1 MSCHPVQ
8 RKHVLGIRNSYGLFY
23 HASCRPRYHF
33 INEPLAWLKAQ
44 RFCRESY
51 TDLATIFDVEDMNRL
66 VNSAQDST
74 GGFTGM
80 AWIGLHDNLTSW
92 RWSFSDSNYYGDN
105 YYGDNYYGDNYYGD
119 NYYGDNEGD
128 YKNWD
133 FGQPDNFGGNQM
145 CVTMRSGG
153 VWDDSQC
160 FLRNP
165 FICYD
170 GTTGTAQRF
179 IFVEQEMN
187 WTDAQLYCRKRY
199 TDLASVRDEKENE
212 EIQRLAQNRS
222 VWIGFYRTREWSD
235 KSNSTY
241 RYWKNGQP
249 DNVAGQQNCT
259 VTDLGDAGLWLDE
272 RCGRELVFIC
282 YEDQDQTLQKSTLS
296 STTAVTRNKI
306 TPTTEESSGDGTS
319 NEEFFSTTTTVTT
332 NRITPTE
339 RISGTKIPSSPQPS
353 GPDTEKTT
361 SIPDQTLQ
369 KSTLST
375 TTTVTRNKILTTDEE
390 SSGDETSNEN
400 VFSTTTTLTP
410 NRITPTDKNS
420 SAKITSSVQPSSPD
434 MDKTTSVPDKTFQK
448 STLPT
453 TTVTRNKMTPTN
465 EESSGDGTS
474 NEEVFSTTTAV
485 TPNSITTTEK
495 NSSTKFTSSVQPS
508 SPDMEKTTSIP
519 DQTPQVPSPSTT
531 TVIPNDRSTTE
542 IQPSTG
548 HLSTEITST
557 GQSSTKEVDQ
567 TRAVS
572 NQTPQ
577 VPSPSTTTTTTMTP
591 NTRTTTETKS
601 TTGHFGTEITSVGQ
615 PSTTEVDQTRAITNQ
630 TPQVPSPSTTTT
642 TTTTT
647 VTPNTRT
654 TTETKSTTGHFG
666 TEITSVG
673 QPSTTEVDQTRPITN
688 QTPQVPSPSTTTVI
702 PNNRSTTEI
711 QPSTGHLS
719 TEITLTG
726 QSSTKEVDQT
736 RAVSNQTPQV
746 PSPSTTTTTTTTT
759 VTPNTRTTTETKS
772 TTGHFGT
779 EITSVGQP
787 STTEVD
793 QTRPITNQT
802 PQVPSPSTTTVIP
815 NDRSTTEIQP
825 STGHLSTEIT
835 STGQSS
841 TKEVD
846 QTRAV
851 SNQTPQVPSPSTTTT
866 TTTTVTPNTRTTT
879 ETKSTTGHFGT
890 EITSVGQPST
900 TEVDQTRAIT
910 NQTPQVPSPSTTTT
924 TVTPNTRTTTETKS
938 TTGHFGTEITSV
950 GQPSTTEVD
959 QTRAITNQTPQVPSP
974 STTTT
979 TTTTTVTPNTRTTT
993 ETKSTT
999 GHFGTEI
1006 TSVGQPSTTEVDQTR
1021 AITNQTPQVPSPS
1034 TTTTTTTTVTPNT
1047 RTTTET
1053 KSTTGHFGTEI
1064 TSVGQPSTTEVDQT
1078 RAITNQTP
1086 QVPSPSTTT
1095 TTTTVTPNTRTTTE
1109 TKSTTGHFGTEITS
1123 VGQPSTTE
1131 VDQTRAITN
1140 QTPQVPSPSTT
1151 TTTTTT
1157 VTPNTRTTTE
1167 TKSTT
1172 GHFGTEITSVGQP
1185 STTEVD
1191 QTRAIT
1197 NQTPQV
1203 PSPSTTTTT
1212 TTVTPNTRTTTET
1225 KSTTGHFGTEITS
1238 VGQPSTTEVDQ
1249 TRAIT
1254 NQTPQVPSPST
1265 TTVIP
1270 NDRSTTEIQP
1280 STGHLSTEITSTG
1293 QSSTKEVDQTR
1304 AVSMTPDKRTTTEI
1318 KSTTAHASAETT
1330 SFGQPSTSHADQTRP
1345 ITAQHVVALRLKL
1358 TSQTPLTEDDIEELV
1373 LVQFRNLLIEM
1384 GLPTSIKVGVKSTE
1398 IMSNKQTETDG

>member
-1 MSCHPVQ
+1 MKNILS
-8 RKHVLGIRNSYGLFY
+8 VLLFLTGLFY

-44 RFCRESY
+44 RFCRERY

-105 YYGDNYYGDNYYGD
+105 YYGDN
-119 NYYGDNEGD
+119 EGD
-128 YKNWD
+128 YRNWD

-145 CVTMRSGG
+145 CVTMWSGG
-153 VWDDSQC
+153 VWVDSQC

-241 RYWKNGQP
+241 QYWKNGQP

-259 VTDLGDAGLWLDE
+259 VTDLGNAGLWLDE

-296 STTAVTRNKI
+296 TTTAVTQKKMTPTDEESSGDETSNEEVFSTTTTVTRNRITTTERISGTKITSSPQPSGPDMEKTTSIPDQTLQKSTLSTTTTAVTRNKI
-306 TPTTEESSGDGTS
+306 TPTDEESSGDGTS
-319 NEEFFSTTTTVTT
+319 NEEVFSTTIAVTP

-353 GPDTEKTT
+353 GPDMEKTT

-375 TTTVTRNKILTTDEE
+375 TTAVTRKKMTPTDEE
-390 SSGDETSNEN
+390 SSGDETSNEE
-400 VFSTTTTLTP
+400 VFSTTTTVTP
-410 NRITPTDKNS
+410 NRITTTERNS
-420 SAKITSSVQPSSPD
+420 RTKITSSAQPSGPEVE
-434 MDKTTSVPDKTFQK
+434 KTTSIPDKTLQK
-448 STLPT
+448 STLSTTT
-453 TTVTRNKMTPTN
+453 TTVTGNKITPTD
-465 EESSGDGTS
+465 EESSGDETS
-474 NEEVFSTTTAV
+474 NEDVFSTTTTV
-485 TPNSITTTEK
+485 IRNRITTTEK
-495 NSSTKFTSSVQPS
+495 KSSTKITSSPQPS
-508 SPDMEKTTSIP
+508 GPDMEKTTSIP

-531 TVIPNDRSTTE
+531 T
-542 IQPSTG
+542 
-548 HLSTEITST
+548 
-557 GQSSTKEVDQ
+557 
-567 TRAVS
+567 
-572 NQTPQ
+572 
-577 VPSPSTTTTTTMTP
+577 TTTTTVTP
-591 NTRTTTETKS
+591 DRITPTETES
-601 TTGHFGTEITSVGQ
+601 TSGHFSTEITSVGQ
-615 PSTTEVDQTRAITNQ
+615 PSTHVADQTRPLTNQ
-630 TPQVPSPSTTTT
+630 TPQVPSPSTTTN
-642 TTTTT
+642 TTT

-688 QTPQVPSPSTTTVI
+688 QTLPRPSHSTTIDT
-702 PNNRSTTEI
+702 S
-711 QPSTGHLS
+711 
-719 TEITLTG
+719 
-726 QSSTKEVDQT
+726 
-736 RAVSNQTPQV
+736 
-746 PSPSTTTTTTTTT
+746 T
-759 VTPNTRTTTETKS
+759 VTPNKRTTAEIES
-772 TTGHFGT
+772 TTGQFGT
-779 EITSVGQP
+779 EITSDGQP

-793 QTRPITNQT
+793 QTRPITM
-802 PQVPSPSTTTVIP
+802 IP

-841 TKEVD
+841 AKEVD

-900 TEVDQTRAIT
+900 TEVDQTRPIT
-910 NQTPQVPSPSTTTT
+910 NQTLPRPSHSTTMDTT
-924 TVTPNTRTTTETKS
+924 TVTPNKRTTAEIES
-938 TTGHFGTEITSV
+938 TTGQFGTEITSV

-959 QTRAITNQTPQVPSP
+959 QTRPITMIPNDRSTTEIQP
-974 STTTT
+974 ST
-979 TTTTTVTPNTRTTT
+979 
-993 ETKSTT
+993 
-999 GHFGTEI
+999 GHLSTEI
-1006 TSVGQPSTTEVDQTR
+1006 TSTGQSSAKEVDQTR
-1021 AITNQTPQVPSPS
+1021 AVS
-1034 TTTTTTTTVTPNT
+1034 
-1047 RTTTET
+1047 
-1053 KSTTGHFGTEI
+1053 
-1064 TSVGQPSTTEVDQT
+1064 
-1078 RAITNQTP
+1078 NQTP

-1109 TKSTTGHFGTEITS
+1109 TKSTSGHFSTEITSVGQPSTTEVDQTRPITNQTLPRPSHSTTMDTTTVTPNKRTTAEIESTTGQFGTEITS

-1131 VDQTRAITN
+1131 VDQTRPITM
-1140 QTPQVPSPSTT
+1140 
-1151 TTTTTT
+1151 
-1157 VTPNTRTTTE
+1157 
-1167 TKSTT
+1167 
-1172 GHFGTEITSVGQP
+1172 
-1185 STTEVD
+1185 
-1191 QTRAIT
+1191 
-1197 NQTPQV
+1197 
-1203 PSPSTTTTT
+1203 
-1212 TTVTPNTRTTTET
+1212 
-1225 KSTTGHFGTEITS
+1225 
-1238 VGQPSTTEVDQ
+1238 
-1249 TRAIT
+1249 
-1254 NQTPQVPSPST
+1254 
-1265 TTVIP
+1265 IP

-1293 QSSTKEVDQTR
+1293 QSSAKEVDQTR

-1318 KSTTAHASAETT
+1318 KSTTGHASAETT

-1345 ITAQHVVALRLKL
+1345 ITDETPKQPALSTTKMTTMERDSSSTMVSSQQYSTATGDQTNNIPAQHVVALRLKL

-1398 IMSNKQTETDG
+1398 IMSNKETDTDG

>member
-1 MSCHPVQ
+1 MKNILS
-8 RKHVLGIRNSYGLFY
+8 VLLFLTGLFY

-44 RFCRESY
+44 RFCRERY

-105 YYGDNYYGDNYYGD
+105 YYGDN
-119 NYYGDNEGD
+119 EGD
-128 YKNWD
+128 YRNWD

-145 CVTMRSGG
+145 CVTMWSGG
-153 VWDDSQC
+153 VWVDSQC

-241 RYWKNGQP
+241 QYWKNGQP

-259 VTDLGDAGLWLDE
+259 VTDLGNAGLWLDE

-282 YEDQDQTLQKSTLS
+282 YEDQDQTLQKSTF
-296 STTAVTRNKI
+296 STTTTDTVTRNKI
-306 TPTTEESSGDGTS
+306 TPTNEESSGDGTS
-319 NEEFFSTTTTVTT
+319 NEEVFSTTTTVTPD
-332 NRITPTE
+332 RITPTE
-339 RISGTKIPSSPQPS
+339 RISGTKITSSPQPS
-353 GPDTEKTT
+353 GPDMEKTT

-375 TTTVTRNKILTTDEE
+375 TTTVTGNKITPTDEE
-390 SSGDETSNEN
+390 SSGEKTSNKE
-400 VFSTTTTLTP
+400 VFSTTTTVTR
-410 NRITPTDKNS
+410 NRITTTERIS
-420 SAKITSSVQPSSPD
+420 GTKITSSPQPS
-434 MDKTTSVPDKTFQK
+434 
-448 STLPT
+448 
-453 TTVTRNKMTPTN
+453 
-465 EESSGDGTS
+465 G
-474 NEEVFSTTTAV
+474 
-485 TPNSITTTEK
+485 
-495 NSSTKFTSSVQPS
+495 
-508 SPDMEKTTSIP
+508 PDMEKTTSIP

-531 TVIPNDRSTTE
+531 TN
-542 IQPSTG
+542 
-548 HLSTEITST
+548 
-557 GQSSTKEVDQ
+557 
-567 TRAVS
+567 
-572 NQTPQ
+572 
-577 VPSPSTTTTTTMTP
+577 
-591 NTRTTTETKS
+591 
-601 TTGHFGTEITSVGQ
+601 
-615 PSTTEVDQTRAITNQ
+615 
-630 TPQVPSPSTTTT
+630 
-642 TTTTT
+642 TTT

-688 QTPQVPSPSTTTVI
+688 QTLPRPSHSTTIDT
-702 PNNRSTTEI
+702 S
-711 QPSTGHLS
+711 
-719 TEITLTG
+719 
-726 QSSTKEVDQT
+726 
-736 RAVSNQTPQV
+736 
-746 PSPSTTTTTTTTT
+746 T
-759 VTPNTRTTTETKS
+759 VTPNKRTTAEIES
-772 TTGHFGT
+772 TTGQFGT
-779 EITSVGQP
+779 EITSDGQP

-793 QTRPITNQT
+793 QTRPITM
-802 PQVPSPSTTTVIP
+802 IP

-841 TKEVD
+841 AKEVD

-900 TEVDQTRAIT
+900 TEVDQTRPIT
-910 NQTPQVPSPSTTTT
+910 NQTLPRPSHSTTMDTT
-924 TVTPNTRTTTETKS
+924 TVTPNKRTTAEIES
-938 TTGHFGTEITSV
+938 TTGQFGTEITSV

-959 QTRAITNQTPQVPSP
+959 QTRPITMIPNDRSTTEIQP
-974 STTTT
+974 ST
-979 TTTTTVTPNTRTTT
+979 
-993 ETKSTT
+993 
-999 GHFGTEI
+999 GHLSTEI
-1006 TSVGQPSTTEVDQTR
+1006 TSTGQSSAKEVDQTR
-1021 AITNQTPQVPSPS
+1021 AVS
-1034 TTTTTTTTVTPNT
+1034 
-1047 RTTTET
+1047 
-1053 KSTTGHFGTEI
+1053 
-1064 TSVGQPSTTEVDQT
+1064 
-1078 RAITNQTP
+1078 NQTP

-1109 TKSTTGHFGTEITS
+1109 TKSTSGHFSTEITSVGQPSTTEVDQTRPITNQTLPRPSHSTTMDTTTVTPNKRTTAEIESTTGQFGTEITS

-1131 VDQTRAITN
+1131 VDQTRPITM
-1140 QTPQVPSPSTT
+1140 
-1151 TTTTTT
+1151 
-1157 VTPNTRTTTE
+1157 
-1167 TKSTT
+1167 
-1172 GHFGTEITSVGQP
+1172 
-1185 STTEVD
+1185 
-1191 QTRAIT
+1191 
-1197 NQTPQV
+1197 
-1203 PSPSTTTTT
+1203 
-1212 TTVTPNTRTTTET
+1212 
-1225 KSTTGHFGTEITS
+1225 
-1238 VGQPSTTEVDQ
+1238 
-1249 TRAIT
+1249 
-1254 NQTPQVPSPST
+1254 
-1265 TTVIP
+1265 IP

-1293 QSSTKEVDQTR
+1293 QSSAKEVDQTR

-1318 KSTTAHASAETT
+1318 KSTTGHASAETT

-1345 ITAQHVVALRLKL
+1345 ITDETPKQPALSTTKMTTMERDSSSTMVSSQQYSTATGDQTNNIPAQHVVALRLKL

-1398 IMSNKQTETDG
+1398 IMSNKETDTDG

>member
-1 MSCHPVQ
+1 MKNILS
-8 RKHVLGIRNSYGLFY
+8 VLLFLTGLFY

-44 RFCRESY
+44 RFCRERY

-105 YYGDNYYGDNYYGD
+105 YYGDN
-119 NYYGDNEGD
+119 EGD
-128 YKNWD
+128 YRNWD

-145 CVTMRSGG
+145 CVTMWSGG
-153 VWDDSQC
+153 VWVDSQC

-241 RYWKNGQP
+241 QYWKNGQP

-259 VTDLGDAGLWLDE
+259 VTDLGNAGLWLDE

-296 STTAVTRNKI
+296 TTTAVTRKKM
-306 TPTTEESSGDGTS
+306 TP
-319 NEEFFSTTTTVTT
+319 
-332 NRITPTE
+332 
-339 RISGTKIPSSPQPS
+339 
-353 GPDTEKTT
+353 
-361 SIPDQTLQ
+361 
-369 KSTLST
+369 
-375 TTTVTRNKILTTDEE
+375 TDEE
-390 SSGDETSNEN
+390 SSGDETSNEE
-400 VFSTTTTLTP
+400 VFSTTTTVTP
-410 NRITPTDKNS
+410 NRITTTERNS
-420 SAKITSSVQPSSPD
+420 RTKITSSAQPSGPEVE
-434 MDKTTSVPDKTFQK
+434 KTTSIPDKTLQK
-448 STLPT
+448 STLSTTT
-453 TTVTRNKMTPTN
+453 TTVTGNKITPTD
-465 EESSGDGTS
+465 EESSGDETS
-474 NEEVFSTTTAV
+474 NEDVFSTTTTV
-485 TPNSITTTEK
+485 IRNRITTTEK
-495 NSSTKFTSSVQPS
+495 KSSTKITSSPQPS
-508 SPDMEKTTSIP
+508 GPDMEKTTSIP

-531 TVIPNDRSTTE
+531 T
-542 IQPSTG
+542 
-548 HLSTEITST
+548 
-557 GQSSTKEVDQ
+557 
-567 TRAVS
+567 
-572 NQTPQ
+572 
-577 VPSPSTTTTTTMTP
+577 TTTTTVTP
-591 NTRTTTETKS
+591 DRITPTETES
-601 TTGHFGTEITSVGQ
+601 TSGHFSTEITSVGQ
-615 PSTTEVDQTRAITNQ
+615 PSTHVADQTRPLTNQ
-630 TPQVPSPSTTTT
+630 TPQVPSPSTTTN
-642 TTTTT
+642 TTT

-688 QTPQVPSPSTTTVI
+688 QTLPRPSHSTTIDT
-702 PNNRSTTEI
+702 S
-711 QPSTGHLS
+711 
-719 TEITLTG
+719 
-726 QSSTKEVDQT
+726 
-736 RAVSNQTPQV
+736 
-746 PSPSTTTTTTTTT
+746 T
-759 VTPNTRTTTETKS
+759 VTPNKRTTAEIES
-772 TTGHFGT
+772 TTGQFGT
-779 EITSVGQP
+779 EITSDGQP

-793 QTRPITNQT
+793 QTRPITM
-802 PQVPSPSTTTVIP
+802 IP

-841 TKEVD
+841 AKEVD

-900 TEVDQTRAIT
+900 TEVDQTRPIT
-910 NQTPQVPSPSTTTT
+910 NQTLPRPSHSTTMDTT
-924 TVTPNTRTTTETKS
+924 TVTPNKRTTAEIES
-938 TTGHFGTEITSV
+938 TTGQFGTEITSV

-959 QTRAITNQTPQVPSP
+959 QTRPITMIPNDRSTTEIQP
-974 STTTT
+974 ST
-979 TTTTTVTPNTRTTT
+979 
-993 ETKSTT
+993 
-999 GHFGTEI
+999 GHLSTEI
-1006 TSVGQPSTTEVDQTR
+1006 TSTGQSSAKEVDQTR
-1021 AITNQTPQVPSPS
+1021 AVS
-1034 TTTTTTTTVTPNT
+1034 
-1047 RTTTET
+1047 
-1053 KSTTGHFGTEI
+1053 
-1064 TSVGQPSTTEVDQT
+1064 
-1078 RAITNQTP
+1078 NQTP

-1109 TKSTTGHFGTEITS
+1109 TKSTSGHFSTEITSVGQPSTTEVDQTRPITNQTLPRPSHSTTMDTTTVTPNKRTTAEIESTTGQFGTEITS

-1131 VDQTRAITN
+1131 VDQTRPITM
-1140 QTPQVPSPSTT
+1140 
-1151 TTTTTT
+1151 
-1157 VTPNTRTTTE
+1157 
-1167 TKSTT
+1167 
-1172 GHFGTEITSVGQP
+1172 
-1185 STTEVD
+1185 
-1191 QTRAIT
+1191 
-1197 NQTPQV
+1197 
-1203 PSPSTTTTT
+1203 
-1212 TTVTPNTRTTTET
+1212 
-1225 KSTTGHFGTEITS
+1225 
-1238 VGQPSTTEVDQ
+1238 
-1249 TRAIT
+1249 
-1254 NQTPQVPSPST
+1254 
-1265 TTVIP
+1265 IP

-1293 QSSTKEVDQTR
+1293 QSSAKEVDQTR

-1318 KSTTAHASAETT
+1318 KSTTGHASAETT

-1345 ITAQHVVALRLKL
+1345 ITDETPKQPALSTTKMTTMERDSSSTMVSSQQYSTATGDQTNNIPAQHVVALRLKL

-1398 IMSNKQTETDG
+1398 IMSNKETDTDG